1 MVIKIVWYWHQKQ
14 IHNQWNTV
22 GSSEINVCTYYG
34 QLIYNKG
41 SKNTQWRKDS
51 LFNKLCWGNWTIIFK
66 RIEKTEI
73 GIFSNTISVMS
84 NSLGPQGL
92 QPTRLLCLW
101 DFPGKNTGVGCHFL
115 LQGIFLTQGL
125 KPGLPHCR
133 QTLYCLS
140 HLGSTIP
147 YTKINS
153 KWLKT

>member
-66 RIEKTEI
+66 ELKRLKLEYFLIPYQSCPTLWDPKDCSLPGSSVY
-73 GIFSNTISVMS
+73 GIFQARILEWVAISFSRGSSWPRDWSQVS
-84 NSLGPQGL
+84 
-92 QPTRLLCLW
+92 RI
-101 DFPGKNTGVGCHFL
+101 VGRRFTVWATWEV
-115 LQGIFLTQGL
+115 QYRIQ
-125 KPGLPHCR
+125 K
-133 QTLYCLS
+133 
-140 HLGSTIP
+140 
-147 YTKINS
+147 
-153 KWLKT
+153 